1 MNTLFYS
8 CTAPAVG
15 TEGNPY
21 QTSREET
28 MKSPGYF
35 GTLHAGTCL
44 ARWSAFE
51 RPWWRVAA
59 VVMILALPAAG
70 QDAASQ
76 IQAEAERLQQSLKD
90 KPISYPDIP
99 NASTMVGDG
108 LKEVSQGRTAGRLY
122 ISLEKLGQVTDL
134 LYGVRAAAD
143 KAEAVKS
150 GLPAYEA
157 EWEKVSLSI
166 TAIDSQAREKNWNDS
181 RIAVRALSE
190 TAQGMT
196 IPLLEGARGFAV
208 SMQPKDGLFN
218 LGQAQGQAE
227 FVAFCTTL
235 HLPRTATP
243 YPLRSLMPE
252 IETLQEKT
260 NAAFQPPRSIDLH
273 TLFMSLNSALKQA
286 RELDATKC
294 YAGALYQYLYAVGFY
309 GMLDAAPL
317 NSSQQSA
324 LKSALATAR
333 QKLDAF
339 QRDDS
344 IAQLFLEKAESQ
356 VAHVDGSAPSADDWR
371 IAKVIVDQVL
381 PAYFAL
387 DKPLP
392 AAQRAPGKTIDITLV
407 RWPYT

>member
-1 MNTLFYS
+1 M
-8 CTAPAVG
+8 V
-15 TEGNPY
+15 
-21 QTSREET
+21 
-28 MKSPGYF
+28 
-35 GTLHAGTCL
+35 
-44 ARWSAFE
+44 
-51 RPWWRVAA
+51 
-59 VVMILALPAAG
+59 LALPAAG

-76 IQAEAERLQQSLKD
+76 IRAQAERLQHSLKD
-90 KPISYPDIP
+90 KPISYPDNP
-99 NASTMVGDG
+99 NASTIVGDG
-108 LKEVSQGRTAGRLY
+108 LKEVIEQESTGRLY
-122 ISLEKLGQVTDL
+122 ISLEKLCQTTDFL
-134 LYGVRAAAD
+134 HAVWAVAE
-143 KAEAVKS
+143 KAEAVKA

-157 EWEKVSLSI
+157 EWEKVSSSV
-166 TAIDSQAREKNWNDS
+166 TAIDQQAREKNWTDS
-181 RIAVRALSE
+181 RVAVQALSE

-208 SMQPKDGLFN
+208 SMEPKDGLFN

-227 FVAFCTTL
+227 FAAFCTML
-235 HLPRTATP
+235 HLPRKATL

-260 NAAFQPPRSIDLH
+260 NAAFQPPRSIDVH

-294 YAGALYQYLYAVGFY
+294 YAGALYQYLYAVGYY
-309 GMLDAAPL
+309 GILGAAPQD
-317 NSSQQSA
+317 SSQQSA
-324 LKSALATAR
+324 LKSGLATAR
-333 QKLDAF
+333 QKLDAS

-356 VAHVDGSAPSADDWR
+356 VTHVDGSAPSAGDWR

>member
-1 MNTLFYS
+1 MSNRELRKN
-8 CTAPAVG
+8 ARAGAGLIQRPKVG
-15 TEGNPY
+15 HSMW
-21 QTSREET
+21 Q
-28 MKSPGYF
+28 
-35 GTLHAGTCL
+35 
-44 ARWSAFE
+44 
-51 RPWWRVAA
+51 VAMI
-59 VVMILALPAAG
+59 VMVLALPARG

-76 IQAEAERLQQSLKD
+76 IRAEAERLHHSLRD

-99 NASTMVGDG
+99 NASKMVGDG
-108 LKEVSQGRTAGRLY
+108 LQEVIQGESAGRLY
-122 ISLEKLGQVTDL
+122 ISLEKLCQTTDFL
-134 LYGVRAAAD
+134 HAVWAVAD
-143 KAEAVKS
+143 KAGAVKA

-157 EWEKVSLSI
+157 EWEKVSSSV
-166 TAIDSQAREKNWNDS
+166 TAIDRQAHEKDWNDS
-181 RIAVRALSE
+181 PMAVRALSE

-196 IPLLEGARGFAV
+196 MPLLEGARGFAV

-227 FVAFCTTL
+227 FVAFCSTL
-235 HLPRTATP
+235 HLPRKAAP

-252 IETLQEKT
+252 IEILQEKA

-309 GMLDAAPL
+309 GMLDAAPPD
-317 NSSQQSA
+317 SSQQSA

-333 QKLDAF
+333 QKLDASP
-339 QRDDS
+339 RDDS
-344 IAQLFLEKAESQ
+344 IPQLFLEKAESQ
-356 VAHVDGSAPSADDWR
+356 VAHADGSAPSADDWR
-371 IAKVIVDQVL
+371 IAKVVVDQVL

-387 DKPLP
+387 DKPLL